1 MMIRDTSFTTPKAG
15 IRITP
20 QIFPTEREPYY
31 HKNITVTHCR
41 FKTDCPIQGSPADN
55 IRFLDN
61 IQTDGKPMV
70 LKLTNCGSVTAEN
83 CSVERHTEEIK
94 SICVN

>member
-1 MMIRDTSFTTPKAG
+1 M
-15 IRITP
+15 
-20 QIFPTEREPYY
+20 
-31 HKNITVTHCR
+31 THCR
-41 FKTDCPIQGSPADN
+41 FKTDCPIQGSLADN
-55 IRFLDN
+55 ICFLDN

-94 SICVN
+94 SIGVN

>member
-1 MMIRDTSFTTPKAG
+1 MKQKKDHILLLLLLTAG
-15 IRITP
+15 LLAG
-20 QIFPTEREPYY
+20 
-31 HKNITVTHCR
+31 CA
-41 FKTDCPIQGSPADN
+41 AD
-55 IRFLDN
+55 D

-94 SICVN
+94 SIGVN